1 MGMRSVSVVALLLA
15 LAAPPVA
22 GAAVAPAAPLA
33 RPVAFEHGSRAE
45 RRVALT
51 FDACTTRGRDPY
63 DPRILGILEAMHVPA
78 TVFVGGGWAEEEA
91 PALRALASDPLI
103 ELGNHTFT
111 HPHLTRLTDAGI
123 RDELIRTQSEIAAVT
138 GRVPTLFRPPYGE
151 YDSHVLRAASGVGL
165 TTVEY
170 DLPSGDPDPRATT
183 RGLVEWVLREARP
196 GSIVVLHINHPQFHT
211 AEALPAIV
219 DGLRARGFDL
229 VTVGELVRDAPPSVG
244 VVAARPTSNRPERHH
259 GHAAPSAAPR
269 LQRQA

>member
-1 MGMRSVSVVALLLA
+1 MRSVPAVALLLA
-15 LAAPPVA
+15 L
-22 GAAVAPAAPLA
+22 VAPAVGGASVAPATALA
-33 RPVAFEHGSRAE
+33 RPVAFEHGSRVD

-63 DPRILGILEAMHVPA
+63 DPRITGILEAMHVPA
-78 TVFVGGGWAEEEA
+78 TVFVGGGWAEEET

-123 RDELIRTQSEIAAVT
+123 RDELLRTQAEIAAVT

-151 YDSHVLRAASGVGL
+151 YDAHVLRAAAGVGL

-170 DLPSGDPDPRATT
+170 DLPSGDPDPHATT

-196 GSIVVLHINHPQFHT
+196 GSIVVMHINHPRFHT

-229 VTVGELVRDAPPSVG
+229 VTVGELLRDAPASPG
-244 VVAARPTSNRPERHH
+244 VLAARPPSARPERHR
-259 GHAAPSAAPR
+259 GHAAPSAAAR

>member
-1 MGMRSVSVVALLLA
+1 MRSAPVVALLLSLGSPA
-15 LAAPPVA
+15 LA
-22 GAAVAPAAPLA
+22 GAAVAPATTLA
-33 RPVAFEHGSRAE
+33 QPVAFEHGSRAG

-63 DPRILGILEAMHVPA
+63 DPRIPRILDALHVPA
-78 TVFVGGGWAEEEA
+78 TVFVGGGWAQEEA

-111 HPHLTRLTDAGI
+111 HPHLTRLTGAGI
-123 RDELIRTQSEIAAVT
+123 RDELLRTQAEIAAVT
-138 GRVPTLFRPPYGE
+138 GRIPTLFRPPYGE
-151 YDSHVLRAASGVGL
+151 YDAHVLRAAAGVGL

-170 DLPSGDPDPRATT
+170 DLPSGDPDPHATA

-196 GSIVVLHINHPQFHT
+196 GSIIVMHLNHPRFHT

-229 VTVGELVRDAPPSVG
+229 VTVGDLLRDASTPAGVLATRPPPP
-244 VVAARPTSNRPERHH
+244 ARAGHH
-259 GHAAPSAAPR
+259 RDHVRSATATA
-269 LQRQA
+269 QRQA